1 MVVFYFIR
9 WWSAQSENWIDRARA
24 RARPT
29 PSPSRPWPVHKIWA
43 RKKAFLLIVIVSYT
57 GRPVRVKIPA
67 RPVGRRVIILMS
79 EGRVNMGYEP
89 SRVERKKFRGPGRFL
104 QARLS
109 KSDTTYKLY
118 KQINSY

>member
-1 MVVFYFIR
+1 M
-9 WWSAQSENWIDRARA
+9 
-24 RARPT
+24 
-29 PSPSRPWPVHKIWA
+29 
-43 RKKAFLLIVIVSYT
+43 LLITNLLDVWLYKLIIHSSPLDQLRVCLNMLSYT

-67 RPVGRRVIILMS
+67 RAVGRRVIILMS

-109 KSDTTYKLY
+109 KSDTWHN
-118 KQINSY
+118 I